1 MTDCAGITARID
13 SLAEG
18 IDDEIARIAMVVCG
32 LQAVPLNR
40 LLPRHRARN
49 ADGRAENR
57 HCPEQLDRAS

>member
-18 IDDEIARIAMVVCG
+18 IDDEIARMATVVCG
-32 LQAVPLNR
+32 LQAVPLAR
-40 LLPRHRARN
+40 LLLCHRAGN
-49 ADGRAENR
+49 ADDRAEDR